1 MDSSNST
8 LGHEKIPWDR
18 HLIRH
23 EKIPWNR
30 HLIRRGKSCK
40 FLRITP
46 TIPTAGHPSMLELGR
61 VQPGLVFLSRINTKG
76 EHDTRESRQNSPK
89 DKKNQVVRMAVFM
102 VMLLSTK
109 DDNLHVLVHRIHRK
123 VLAKFVFHP
132 FARRREYT
140 LSSYSVLMD
149 LHVFVH
155 RIHRTVLAKFI
166 IHPVSLTH

>member
-40 FLRITP
+40 LLRITP

-61 VQPGLVFLSRINTKG
+61 VQPGLVFVSDDEIA
-76 EHDTRESRQNSPK
+76 EPD
-89 DKKNQVVRMAVFM
+89 V
-102 VMLLSTK
+102 LLNTK
-109 DDNLHVLVHRIHRK
+109 DDNAEMIWCL
-123 VLAKFVFHP
+123 F
-132 FARRREYT
+132 T
-140 LSSYSVLMD
+140 LN
-149 LHVFVH
+149 
-155 RIHRTVLAKFI
+155 
-166 IHPVSLTH
+166 